1 MAARD
6 SIRKK
11 PKDTKGTLRRLL
23 SYIGEYKWFLILILV
38 LCFVSNILSLLGPS
52 YAGNAIN
59 AATAGT
65 GKVDFERVFYYA
77 KRMLF
82 CYLLSSFI
90 TISINIAMMY
100 VSKWIAGKMRKDVFD
115 KLMRLPVGYFD

>member
-65 GKVDFERVFYYA
+65 GKRQ
-77 KRMLF
+77 
-82 CYLLSSFI
+82 
-90 TISINIAMMY
+90 
-100 VSKWIAGKMRKDVFD
+100 FD
-115 KLMRLPVGYFD
+115 KRESIKLSDTKRELDRAIKSFS